1 MSRIKIMCKPRNEA
15 ERKLLIDAGII
26 TSAQKHPWVF
36 LEQLFARDWVNGLI
50 QVSAYWNV
58 RTHYS
63 YCVRSLRLTTKQFVD
78 LFNFITLV
86 PEADI
91 THIVPFV
98 ESTSRNRAVL
108 IFDYCA
114 GDLLSP
120 KYQSTLIGKW

>member
-1 MSRIKIMCKPRNEA
+1 MSIKIMCKPRNAA

-26 TSAQKHPWVF
+26 TSAQRHPWVF

-50 QVSAYWNV
+50 KVYAYWNV
-58 RTHYS
+58 CTHYN
-63 YCVRSLRLTTKQFVD
+63 YRVRSLRLTVKQFVD
-78 LFNFITLV
+78 LYNFITLV

-108 IFDYCA
+108 TYNYCA

-120 KYQSTLIGKW
+120 EYRPTN

>member
-1 MSRIKIMCKPRNEA
+1 MSRIKIMCKPRNAA

-26 TSAQKHPWVF
+26 TSAQRHPWVF

-50 QVSAYWNV
+50 KVSTYWNV
-58 RTHYS
+58 STHDGYR
-63 YCVRSLRLTTKQFVD
+63 VRSLRLTAKQFVD

-98 ESTSRNRAVL
+98 ESTSRNRGIL
-108 IFDYCA
+108 KYDYRA
-114 GDLLSP
+114 GDLLNA
-120 KYQSTLIGKW
+120 KYP

>member
-1 MSRIKIMCKPRNEA
+1 MSYIKIMCKPRNTA

-26 TSAQKHPWVF
+26 TASQKHPWVF

-50 QVSAYWNV
+50 KVSAYWNV
-58 RTHYS
+58 STHHS
-63 YCVRSLRLTTKQFVD
+63 YRVRSLRLTAKQFVD

-98 ESTSRNRAVL
+98 ESTSRNRSVL
-108 IFDYCA
+108 KYDYRV
-114 GDLLSP
+114 GEFISVQ
-120 KYQSTLIGKW
+120 YQ

>member
-1 MSRIKIMCKPRNEA
+1 MYRIKIMCKPRNAE

-26 TSAQKHPWVF
+26 TSAQRHPWVF

-50 QVSAYWNV
+50 KVYAYWNV
-58 RTHYS
+58 STHAS
-63 YCVRSLRLTTKQFVD
+63 YRVRSLRLTTKQFVD

-108 IFDYCA
+108 IFDYRA
-114 GDLLSP
+114 GNLINE
-120 KYQSTLIGKW
+120 KYQSTN

>member
-1 MSRIKIMCKPRNEA
+1 MSGIQIMCKPHNAA

-26 TSAQKHPWVF
+26 TAAQKHPWVF
-36 LEQLFARDWVNGLI
+36 LEQLLHRSWVNGSI
-50 QVSAYWNV
+50 KVYAYWNV
-58 RTHYS
+58 STHYS
-63 YCVRSLRLTTKQFVD
+63 YRVRSLRLTAKQFVD
-78 LFNFITLV
+78 LYNFITLV

-108 IFDYCA
+108 KYNYRA

-120 KYQSTLIGKW
+120 EYQSTLIGK

>member
-1 MSRIKIMCKPRNEA
+1 MSRIKIMCKPRNAA

-26 TSAQKHPWVF
+26 TSAQRHSWVF

-50 QVSAYWNV
+50 KVYAYWNV
-58 RTHYS
+58 STHDS
-63 YCVRSLRLTTKQFVD
+63 YRIKSLRLTTKQFVD

-91 THIVPFV
+91 THIVPSV

-108 IFDYCA
+108 KYVYRA
-114 GDLLSP
+114 GDLLNA
-120 KYQSTLIGKW
+120 KYQ

>member
-1 MSRIKIMCKPRNEA
+1 MCKPRNAA
-15 ERKLLIDAGII
+15 ERKLLVDAGII
-26 TSAQKHPWVF
+26 TPVQKHPWVF
-36 LEQLFARDWVNGLI
+36 LEQLFSRELVNNSI
-50 QVSAYWNV
+50 KVSAYWNV
-58 RTHYS
+58 CTHYS
-63 YCVRSLRLTTKQFVD
+63 YRVRSLRVNAKQFVD

-108 IFDYCA
+108 KYYYRA

-120 KYQSTLIGKW
+120 KYQSTLIGK